1 MLNIYSHIYCS
12 LGSRNNPSGMRR
24 IKKTF
29 LHLITI
35 CLFIYIYIYIYIY
48 HTKLH
53 CLAECPIRF
62 THYFGLWGYADTGT
76 AFIGFMLK

>member
-1 MLNIYSHIYCS
+1 MYEED
-12 LGSRNNPSGMRR
+12 
-24 IKKTF
+24 KKD
-29 LHLITI
+29 ISSSDYY
-35 CLFIYIYIYIYIY
+35 LFIHIYIY